1 MYSVVERDLEI
12 DLVLSPEHRVPVPAR
27 LHYRAEDPYAVR
39 ISFHVTSDEPVNWTF
54 GRELLTEGLRRACGT
69 GDVRVWPARSGGRS
83 VVCVGLTSPDGDALL
98 QAPAEEV
105 AGWLAGT
112 LRLVPLGAE
121 RERLGLDEGLRELL
135 AQGA

>member
-12 DLVLSPEHRVPVPAR
+12 DLVLSPEYRVPVPAR

-54 GRELLTEGLRRACGT
+54 GRELLTEGLRRASGT

-83 VVCVGLTSPDGDALL
+83 VVCVGLTSPDGEALL